1 MSPNRSARANC
12 SPRSANS
19 SPTRGNE
26 VREPARILVVD
37 DVADNV
43 EILQMRLESQGY
55 EVVTAGD
62 GVEALEK
69 TREVRPDLVLLDI
82 MMPRMDGIETVKQIK
97 ADPSLPFIPVILVT
111 ARADAKDV
119 IAGLESGGDD
129 YLTKPVD
136 HAALSAR
143 VRAMLRIKA
152 LHDTVQTQAR
162 RLEEQAADLA
172 ALNRTLEERVA
183 AQVDEIERVARL
195 KRFLAPQLVETI
207 VSSGGEAILEHHRRD
222 IVVLFCDMR
231 GFTPFAETAEPE
243 DVVAVLGEYHGALGP
258 LIHRYEGMIHS
269 YTGDGLIVIFN
280 DPVPCPDP
288 ALRAVSLAVE
298 MREVVGS
305 LAASWAARGHEIGFG
320 VGIAQGYA
328 TLGRIGFEGRFEY
341 TAIGTV
347 INLAARLC
355 GEAGDGQILVTRRIA
370 AAIDNVAEFDPLG
383 DLAIKGLSRPV
394 AVLNVRGLASTA
406 GSGLS

>member
-1 MSPNRSARANC
+1 M
-12 SPRSANS
+12 
-19 SPTRGNE
+19 
-26 VREPARILVVD
+26 REPARILVVD

-43 EILQMRLESQGY
+43 EILQMRLENQGY

-69 TREVRPDLVLLDI
+69 VRELRPDLVLLDI

-162 RLEEQAADLA
+162 RLEEQAAELA

-183 AQVDEIERVARL
+183 AQVDEIERIGRL
-195 KRFLAPQLVETI
+195 KRFLAPQIVETI
-207 VSSGGEAILEHHRRD
+207 VSSGGETILDHHRRD

-231 GFTPFAETAEPE
+231 GFTAFAETAEPE
-243 DVVAVLGEYHGALGP
+243 DVMAVLGEYHDALGP
-258 LIHRYEGMIHS
+258 LIHRYEG
-269 YTGDGLIVIFN
+269 TLDRFAGDGLIVFFN

-288 ALRAVSLAVE
+288 ALRAVRLAVT
-298 MREVVGS
+298 MREAVTA
-305 LAASWAARGHEIGFG
+305 LARSWAARGHEIGFG

-328 TLGRIGFEGRFEY
+328 TLGRIGFADRFDY
-341 TAIGTV
+341 SAIGTV
-347 INLAARLC
+347 TNLAARLC
-355 GEAGDGQILVTRRIA
+355 DEARDGQILVTRRIA
-370 AAIDNVAEFDPLG
+370 AAIDNLAEFEALG
-383 DLAIKGLSRPV
+383 DLALKGLSRPV
-394 AVLNVRGLASTA
+394 AVANVRSLVSAAA
-406 GSGLS
+406 GELS

>member
-1 MSPNRSARANC
+1 
-12 SPRSANS
+12 
-19 SPTRGNE
+19 

-62 GVEALEK
+62 GVEALQK
-69 TREVRPDLVLLDI
+69 VRELRPDLVLLDI

-162 RLEEQAADLA
+162 RLEEQTAELA

-183 AQVDEIERVARL
+183 AQVDEIERIGRL
-195 KRFLAPQLVETI
+195 RRFLAPQIVETI
-207 VSSGGEAILEHHRRD
+207 VSSAAETILDHHRRD

-231 GFTPFAETAEPE
+231 GFTAFAETAEPE
-243 DVVAVLGEYHGALGP
+243 DVMAVLGEYHDALGP
-258 LIHRYEGMIHS
+258 LIHRYEG
-269 YTGDGLIVIFN
+269 TLDRFAGDGLIVFFN

-288 ALRAVSLAVE
+288 ALRAVRLAVA
-298 MREVVGS
+298 MREAVGS
-305 LAASWAARGHEIGFG
+305 LASSWAARGHEIGFG

-328 TLGRIGFEGRFEY
+328 TLGRIGFADRFDY
-341 TAIGTV
+341 SAIGTV
-347 INLAARLC
+347 TNLAARLC
-355 GEAGDGQILVTRRIA
+355 DEARDGQILVTRRIA
-370 AAIDNVAEFDPLG
+370 AAIDKVAEFESLG
-383 DLAIKGLSRPV
+383 DLALKGLSRPV
-394 AVLNVRGLASTA
+394 AVSNVRSLVSAAA
-406 GSGLS
+406 GELS

>member
-1 MSPNRSARANC
+1 
-12 SPRSANS
+12 
-19 SPTRGNE
+19 
-26 VREPARILVVD
+26 VRELPLILVVD

-43 EILQMRLESQGY
+43 EILQMRLENQGY

-62 GVEALEK
+62 GVEALK
-69 TREVRPDLVLLDI
+69 KVRELRPDLVLLDI
-82 MMPRMDGIETVKQIK
+82 MMPKMDGIETVKQIK

-162 RLEEQAADLA
+162 RLEEQAAELA

-183 AQVDEIERVARL
+183 AQVDEIERIGRL
-195 KRFLAPQLVETI
+195 KRFLAPQIVETI
-207 VSSGGEAILEHHRRD
+207 VSSGGETILDHHRRD

-231 GFTPFAETAEPE
+231 GFTAFAETAEPE
-243 DVVAVLGEYHGALGP
+243 DVMAVLGEYHDALGP
-258 LIHRYEGMIHS
+258 LIHRYEG
-269 YTGDGLIVIFN
+269 TLDRFAGDGLIVFFN

-288 ALRAVSLAVE
+288 ALRAVRLAVA
-298 MREVVGS
+298 MREAVGS
-305 LAASWAARGHEIGFG
+305 LAPSWAARGHEIGFG

-328 TLGRIGFEGRFEY
+328 TLGRIGFADRFDY
-341 TAIGTV
+341 SAIGTV
-347 INLAARLC
+347 TNLAARLC
-355 GEAGDGQILVTRRIA
+355 DEARDGQILVTRRIA
-370 AAIDNVAEFDPLG
+370 AAIDNLAEFESLG
-383 DLAIKGLSRPV
+383 DLALKGLSRPV
-394 AVLNVRGLASTA
+394 AVTNVRSLGSAAA
-406 GSGLS
+406 GELS